1 MNTVAGLVRTDDTHG
16 DRLAYTFNEAARLL
30 GVSRQTVGRMCAAG
44 RLHEVD
50 TGTTARLVAA
60 WSLVH
65 LIDANHGRDSAP
77 GPASPPGLS
86 VASAGRGPT
95 PPPGSPAGEP

>member
-50 TGTTARLVAA
+50 TGLSVRLVAA
-60 WSLVH
+60 WSLH
-65 LIDANHGRDSAP
+65 ALTAQ
-77 GPASPPGLS
+77 
-86 VASAGRGPT
+86 VASAGSRPREPQGPGSATVPAPSPT
-95 PPPGSPAGEP
+95 PTTSP

>member
-1 MNTVAGLVRTDDTHG
+1 M
-16 DRLAYTFNEAARLL
+16 
-30 GVSRQTVGRMCAAG
+30 SRQTVGRMCAAG

-77 GPASPPGLS
+77 GPAGPPWPS

-95 PPPGSPAGEP
+95 PPPGSPVGEP